1 MKKAYPR
8 LEEAFFKYKL
18 IEGAVSPTKESYKR
32 LSHCHYYNIGRQEK
46 TKHGKSKAC
55 FVFCKKGFL
64 PGMSQGEFIRAGTY
78 FLPFSA
84 MVKKFSRIF
93 PPSGVIMDSG

>member
-32 LSHCHYYNIGRQEK
+32 LSHYHYYRKAREKERENKAPEIG
-46 TKHGKSKAC
+46 KALC
-55 FVFCKKGFL
+55 FFV
-64 PGMSQGEFIRAGTY
+64 S
-78 FLPFSA
+78 
-84 MVKKFSRIF
+84 
-93 PPSGVIMDSG
+93 SGR

>member
-32 LSHCHYYNIGRQEK
+32 LSHYRYYNIGKQEK
-46 TKHGKSKAC
+46 RKEREKERKRKQSAGNRKGALFFCFQRKMMCHG
-55 FVFCKKGFL
+55 
-64 PGMSQGEFIRAGTY
+64 
-78 FLPFSA
+78 
-84 MVKKFSRIF
+84 
-93 PPSGVIMDSG
+93 

>member
-32 LSHCHYYNIGRQEK
+32 LSHYHYYNIGKQEK
-46 TKHGKSKAC
+46 RKERENKAPEIGKALCFFCFQRKMMCHG
-55 FVFCKKGFL
+55 
-64 PGMSQGEFIRAGTY
+64 
-78 FLPFSA
+78 
-84 MVKKFSRIF
+84 
-93 PPSGVIMDSG
+93 